1 MNGIGDRRPSH
12 PSSHR
17 RKSLNNTMGNQG
29 GKGRFFLFL
38 SYSLGSRGRRG
49 GGENHWAVK
58 GRREGESLL
67 VGGNVAKR
75 PMFSRENLFFL
86 GKDEEERKL

>member
-49 GGENHWAVK
+49 GGQNHWAVK
-58 GRREGESLL
+58 GRREEERLL
-67 VGGNVAKR
+67 VGGMLRKDQCF
-75 PMFSRENLFFL
+75 P
-86 GKDEEERKL
+86 GKYFNF